1 MASTAQNNYA
11 GGPRNVVAA
20 PCSTNDINQ
29 GDLVK
34 ISSNLIAVVAAVAD
48 VVHGISDDT
57 SPVASL
63 GGDLTACAV
72 LRPGPGVLVRLP
84 LKSGDT
90 PAYGDQLYISSNVAT
105 NPQEVST
112 SSANSAAKVGMCREI
127 TAVTSGLSDGTF
139 RVLVEFLGAA
149 VI

>member
-1 MASTAQNNYA
+1 MASTAQNNFA
-11 GGPRNVVAA
+11 GGPRLTVAA
-20 PCSTNDINQ
+20 PCSTNDLNQ

-34 ISSNLIAVVAAVAD
+34 ISSNLIAVVGAVAD
-48 VVHGISDDT
+48 VVHGIVDDT
-57 SPVASL
+57 TPVSSL
-63 GGDLTACAV
+63 GGDLAAVAV

-105 NPQEVST
+105 NAQEVST
-112 SSANSAAKVGMCREI
+112 SSANSAAKVGMCREL
-127 TAVTSGLSDGTF
+127 ALVTGDGTL